1 MIERVNEG
9 GTIVARKQSKGNCV
23 YCGKELSKAGMTK
36 HLVTCPKRREAIAT
50 AESKKGTS
58 ETLYHLR
65 VQDAYRNEFWLDL
78 EMRGTKTL
86 QDLDD
91 YLRAIWLECC
101 GHMSQFSLGG
111 GFAREVGKRRKLS
124 DAFQHGGE
132 LTHIY
137 DFGTSSETIVKCV
150 GVREGYATTKKP
162 IALMARNNMPDYRC
176 IECDQPATH
185 LCMECLYEDQ
195 TAGTLCDQH
204 TKNHPHDNYGDP
216 LPLVNSPRTGM
227 CGYDGPAEAPY

>member
-1 MIERVNEG
+1 
-9 GTIVARKQSKGNCV
+9 VARKQSKGTCV

-36 HLVTCPKRREAIAT
+36 HLVTCPQRQEAIAT
-50 AESKKGTS
+50 AEHKKGSS
-58 ETLYHLR
+58 ETLHHLR
-65 VQDAYRNEFWLDL
+65 IQDAYRNEFWLDL
-78 EMRGTKTL
+78 EMRGAKTL

-111 GFAREVGKRRKLS
+111 GFEREVGMRRKLN
-124 DAFQHGGE
+124 DIFQPGSE

-150 GVREGYATTKKP
+150 ELREGKPLTTKA
-162 IALMARNNMPDYRC
+162 IALMARNNMPESVC
-176 IECDQPATH
+176 IECGQPATH
-185 LCMECLYEDQ
+185 LCMECMIEDQ

-204 TKNHPHDNYGDP
+204 TENHPHEDYGEP
-216 LPLVNSPRTGM
+216 LELVNSPRMGM
-227 CGYDGPAEAPY
+227 CGYTGPAEPPY